1 MTTHLVIAKMSLVPY
16 NQYQAVAQRIVNTD
30 RAARTIQNAYR
41 AYRAARGFVKS
52 DYGKAAIGLGKK
64 ASRNMYRKWGQSTS
78 TRRYRLPNVR
88 KGGFMG
94 MEKKFKNEIFEGTI
108 GQTIGSSLVDPIVS
122 NCLHG
127 IDQGDGEQQRDGRKY
142 TILNVNLRGYVL
154 FGEQAASAVTSDHVR
169 LIVVL
174 DTQTNGAQLTETD
187 VLDNFHGDNDLQT
200 TSFRNLQY
208 TKRFKILKDFTV
220 RKPTT
225 GLGQGSGVNE
235 VKSNACTR
243 YFKININF
251 KKGLE
256 VLSTGT
262 TGTVS
267 TIVDNSI
274 HMMAISVNSNNT
286 LRYVSRVR
294 FVG

>member
-1 MTTHLVIAKMSLVPY
+1 
-16 NQYQAVAQRIVNTD
+16 
-30 RAARTIQNAYR
+30 
-41 AYRAARGFVKS
+41 
-52 DYGKAAIGLGKK
+52 
-64 ASRNMYRKWGQSTS
+64 
-78 TRRYRLPNVR
+78 
-88 KGGFMG
+88 
-94 MEKKFKNEIFEGTI
+94 MEKKFKNELFEGTI
-108 GQTIGSSLVDPIVS
+108 AQTIGGSLVDPIVS

-154 FGEQAASAVTSDHVR
+154 FGEQAATAVTSDHVR
-169 LIVVL
+169 IVVVL

-187 VLDNFHGDNDLQT
+187 VLDNFHGDNDLQS

-208 TKRFKILKDFTV
+208 TKRFKILKDFTI

-225 GLGQGSGVNE
+225 GIGQGSGVDQ

-256 VLSTGT
+256 ILSTGT
-262 TGTVS
+262 TGTVA

-274 HMMAISVNSNNT
+274 HVMAISVNNNNT
-286 LRYVSRVR
+286 LRYCSRVR